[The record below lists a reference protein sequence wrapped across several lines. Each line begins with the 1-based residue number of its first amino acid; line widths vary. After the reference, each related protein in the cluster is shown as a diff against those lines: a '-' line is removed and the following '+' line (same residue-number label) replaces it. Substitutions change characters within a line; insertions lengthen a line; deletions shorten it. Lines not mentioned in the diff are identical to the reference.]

1 MPKTVKRIRLN
12 LKYIQEIQAMDL
24 NKRQRLEAAGWQVGT
39 VKDFLDLEESETK
52 LIEFKAT
59 LIELFKLG
67 RESKKL
73 SQSALAEKMQSSQS
87 RVAKIE
93 AGDTSVSID
102 LIMRGL
108 FSLGLTQEEIAQNLI
123 SKTPRLL

>member
-1 MPKTVKRIRLN
+1 
-12 LKYIQEIQAMDL
+12 MDL